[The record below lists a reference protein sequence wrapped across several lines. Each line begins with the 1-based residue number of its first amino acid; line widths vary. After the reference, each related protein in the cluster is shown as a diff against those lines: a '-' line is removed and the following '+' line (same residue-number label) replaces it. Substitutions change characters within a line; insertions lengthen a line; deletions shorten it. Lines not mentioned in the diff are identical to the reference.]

1 MGCVMGIIVNFF
13 GILWEYLVVVDLE
26 GNNNVL
32 LIMVVNDYD
41 CES

>member
-1 MGCVMGIIVNFF
+1 MGIIVNFF